1 MVDIVSVFR
10 PWRVYE
16 TMGSTR
22 HEPRYVVPARIPT
35 TKLNRITQEQSAKLQ
50 NVSARSIQRA
60 RRIMREAPELA
71 LLIQA
76 GKIKLGF
83 AEKLLRLA
91 QKKRTTMMAAA

>member
-1 MVDIVSVFR
+1 MR
-10 PWRVYE
+10 PWEALGMSRA
-16 TMGSTR
+16 TWFRLGK
-22 HEPRYVVPARIPT
+22 PT
-35 TKLNRITQEQSAKLQ
+35 TKPNRITQEQGAKLQ

-91 QKKRTTMMAAA
+91 QKNRTTNDGRAAA